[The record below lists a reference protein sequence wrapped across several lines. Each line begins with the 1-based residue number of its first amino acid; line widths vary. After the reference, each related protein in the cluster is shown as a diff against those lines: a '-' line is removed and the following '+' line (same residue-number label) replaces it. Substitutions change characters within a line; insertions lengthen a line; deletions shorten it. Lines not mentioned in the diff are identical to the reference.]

1 MDKEKVQVESGH
13 GQSLFGSSGQV
24 TEVQAG
30 SMSITVGVSE
40 RLTQDT
46 GDPLDECTFPDV
58 PLGADS
64 EYDTWL
70 G

>member
-1 MDKEKVQVESGH
+1 MDKEKVQVESGDSQMFRS
-13 GQSLFGSSGQV
+13 GGQV
-24 TEVQAG
+24 TEIQAG
-30 SMSITVGVSE
+30 KMSITVGVSE
-40 RLTQDT
+40 RLSKES

-58 PLGADS
+58 PIGAES

>member
-1 MDKEKVQVESGH
+1 MDKDRVNVESGE
-13 GQSLFGSSGQV
+13 SLFGSNGQV

-30 SMSITVGVSE
+30 SMSMIVGVE
-40 RLTQDT
+40 KTDKFGKQEID
-46 GDPLDECTFPDV
+46 DYEYPEIPE
-58 PLGADS
+58 GATS